1 MMNLLQIFITSL
13 FLFLKSL
20 FNLLLFDFSL
30 LDFFHLFRILLLDDL
45 LFRNI
50 QNTLISLLFLLL
62 LLKFAAAFTVRK

>member
-1 MMNLLQIFITSL
+1 MMNLLQIFRTSL

-20 FNLLLFDFSL
+20 FYLLLFDFSL
-30 LDFFHLFRILLLDDL
+30 LDFFHLFRVLLLDDL

-62 LLKFAAAFTVRK
+62 LLKFAAVFTVRK

>member
-20 FNLLLFDFSL
+20 FYLLLFDFSL

-50 QNTLISLLFLLL
+50 QNTLISLFFLLL